1 MLTENLSAQQCCW
14 RDGRVDRQS
23 DTDVLK
29 LVTFTCCVALK
40 DRRRFWMELEEEIF
54 TFPWLWVCFLPVSQ
68 LSGRSG

>member
-1 MLTENLSAQQCCW
+1 M
-14 RDGRVDRQS
+14 DRQS